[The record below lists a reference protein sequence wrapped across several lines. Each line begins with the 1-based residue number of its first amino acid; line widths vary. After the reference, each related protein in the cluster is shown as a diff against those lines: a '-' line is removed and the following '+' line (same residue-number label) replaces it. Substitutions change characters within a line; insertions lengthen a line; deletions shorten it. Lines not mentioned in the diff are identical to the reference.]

1 MVRLRLLHDN
11 IHAMLLRSSAAA
23 LMLLALHGAPA
34 ATPAPSGVA
43 LIEGEGYPV
52 CRAITAALRHLGPH
66 VGPATWVARLPSVR
80 GATQPSWTP
89 APNAR
94 ANSDE
99 ALPHPGL
106 IFGPA
111 EETTIPGVVIE
122 TPPAMGTNTSVT
134 IDLHLIRRAMQDDG
148 TGWFSGI
155 GGHPGQVLGWSF
167 EAVNLTLFP
176 GVTHVRV
183 GIGLVQATVLLWG
196 GQPWFGDG
204 LGKFGTLEA
213 SPSLEPRDPAG
224 FLIRQL
230 CVI

>member
-1 MVRLRLLHDN
+1 M
-11 IHAMLLRSSAAA
+11 HALPLRSSAAA
-23 LMLLALHGAPA
+23 LLLLASHAAPA
-34 ATPAPSGVA
+34 ATPAPSGIA
-43 LIEGEGYPV
+43 LTEGKGYPV
-52 CRAITAALRHLGPH
+52 CQAITAALSRLRPH

-80 GATQPSWTP
+80 GATQPAWTLALN
-89 APNAR
+89 AP

-106 IFGPA
+106 NFGPA
-111 EETTIPGVVIE
+111 EETIIPGVVIE

-148 TGWFSGI
+148 TGQFSGI

-183 GIGLVQATVLLWG
+183 GIGLVQATMILWG

-213 SPSLEPRDPAG
+213 SPSLEPHDPAG
-224 FLIRQL
+224 LLIRQL
-230 CVI
+230 CVIGPVT